1 MSRRRTSGTRGYLAW
16 SRSEARIRQASA
28 EPADIAIR
36 FRCPVCG
43 LEHDRASHAAPGCF
57 GLTTAQLQVL
67 RANAVDEL
75 VNAVRHDAPAEHVKA
90 VVAVLDVV
98 DARLATDA

>member
-1 MSRRRTSGTRGYLAW
+1 MSRRRTSGARSARAW
-16 SRSEARIRQASA
+16 SRSEARIRQARD
-28 EPADIAIR
+28 EPAAIAIS
-36 FRCPVCG
+36 FRRPVCG

-57 GLTTAQLQVL
+57 GLTAAQLQVL
-67 RANAVDEL
+67 RAGAVDEL
-75 VNAVRHDAPAEHVKA
+75 VNAVRHDAPPEHIRS